1 MLRRYARANDLA
13 FSVVRR
19 RGKGSHVMVCVGDR
33 RSFVP
38 LSRELPAGTRQAI
51 LRQLDV
57 SNDLQ

>member
-1 MLRRYARANDLA
+1 M
-13 FSVVRR
+13 
-19 RGKGSHVMVCVGDR
+19 MVCVGDR
-33 RSFVP
+33 KSFVP